1 MTYSKKDLLQKEL
14 YSMDVTLK
22 SYAKIDDLKIEGLR
36 DRMSILKQAIA
47 QNTKDAKKLIKQIA
61 KYVTDSLTTIYN
73 AYDDNGYKKYI
84 RDLNKLQMSIF
95 NDLEKFDNHDQVT
108 IKDWFEQINSHYKGV
123 FELERTKLLDEFET
137 DLERYQQN
145 DYLHNI
151 NEINTIISENK
162 QRSTSY
168 VYNVESK
175 LKSLKANA
183 ESWLQQQS
191 EFR

>member
-14 YSMDVTLK
+14 YSMDVTLLGCTRFDDE
-22 SYAKIDDLKIEGLR
+22 KIKKLNSRISKLEQLI
-36 DRMSILKQAIA
+36 I